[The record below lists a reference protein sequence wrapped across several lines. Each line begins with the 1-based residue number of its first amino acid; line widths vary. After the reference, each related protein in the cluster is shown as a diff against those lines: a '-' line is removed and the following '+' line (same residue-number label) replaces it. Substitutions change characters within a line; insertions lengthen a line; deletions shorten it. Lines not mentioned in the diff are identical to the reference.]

1 MRVGFWLTV
10 VLAASLMAS
19 LSVGDQSIPVMSVL
33 GALLGTDSTPITD
46 GFIVTE
52 LRLPRA
58 VLGALVGAALAVA
71 GAATQALIRNPLAEP
86 GLLGINSGAA
96 LAATIVIIQVDTLP
110 ESLLPLFAVGGA
122 LAMSA
127 AIYALAWRAGTSTL
141 RLILI
146 GIGLGA
152 LAGAAAAFLSVF
164 GPVAQAQRAMV
175 WLAGSLH
182 DARWVKSLWLLA
194 GGLPAVGVLWL
205 MKHDLDL
212 ISLGD
217 TTACALGQRVHMVR
231 GIAVFAAAGLAGVA
245 VAAAGPISFV
255 GLVAPHIARK
265 LVGAGHARLIPAAA
279 LTGAVMVVLADLF
292 ARRAFAPGQLPVGLA
307 TALLGAP
314 FFGYLL
320 WKKRHD

>member
-1 MRVGFWLTV
+1 MRASIWLT
-10 VLAASLMAS
+10 LALAISLMAS
-19 LSVGDQSIPVMSVL
+19 LSVGDQRIPALSVL
-33 GALLGTDSTPITD
+33 GALVGADSTPITN
-46 GFIVTE
+46 GFIVIE

-58 VLGALVGAALAVA
+58 ILGALVGAALAVA
-71 GAATQALIRNPLAEP
+71 GAATQALIRNPLAES

-96 LAATIVIIQVDTLP
+96 LAATIVIVQADNLP

-127 AIYALAWRAGTSTL
+127 AIYALAWRAGTNTL
-141 RLILI
+141 RLILV

-152 LAGAAAAFLSVF
+152 LAGAAASFLSVF

-175 WLAGSLH
+175 WLAGSLN

-217 TTACALGQRVHMVR
+217 TTARALGQRVHMVR

-245 VAAAGPISFV
+245 VAAAGPIAFV
-255 GLVAPHIARK
+255 GLVAPHVARRV
-265 LVGAGHARLIPAAA
+265 VGAGHARLIPAAA

-292 ARRAFAPGQLPVGLA
+292 ARRVFAPGQLPVGLA

-314 FFGYLL
+314 FFGYIL